1 MNCCRET
8 TKMGVP
14 RAAQALAPRAGQPQG
29 VGFEAYLN
37 STSQSPTPEDA
48 RKDGHIRGRS
58 K

>member
-1 MNCCRET
+1 
-8 TKMGVP
+8 MGVP

-29 VGFEAYLN
+29 VGTEAYLN
-37 STSQSPTPEDA
+37 GTSQVPAPEDA